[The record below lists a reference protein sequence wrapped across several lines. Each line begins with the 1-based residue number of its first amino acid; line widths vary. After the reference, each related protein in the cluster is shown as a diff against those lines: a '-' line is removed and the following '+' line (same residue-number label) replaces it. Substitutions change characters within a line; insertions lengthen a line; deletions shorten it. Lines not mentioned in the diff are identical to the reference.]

1 MYKATTNYSALT
13 RIDLSAS
20 TPGYYGYDYPLFK
33 TFFGTGDKPPDLVL
47 FTPPPQIKL
56 IPGIVYGEQH
66 LGLGQDLAM
75 RLYDS
80 STNTLIGLKVSELK
94 DRVQLYIDNDNNV
107 MVKCLPQSTAP
118 SSGIS
123 SSGISLE
130 GLPIWTF
137 IFNIFDASGWLLKA
151 ETDVS
156 LNLINET
163 LINNILTNETQYG
176 VSFEGI
182 NQILRVRENAS
193 STEFADISNEYIS
206 NTEANDLSYSIYIE
220 GKNELKIKTKNA
232 NVSYNGWYLDSLK
245 FHLYDIDVGTF
256 LNPDNPYVH
265 IAPATGYDISYDSII
280 ADDCF
285 NLSIINSGEISNN
298 HLIKLDPLGHTI
310 GVIYP
315 YGYSIHGQTDLG
327 GYYNIN
333 NLTFNSSNLIKL
345 NSDNGVKL
353 GTLTF

>member
-1 MYKATTNYSALT
+1 MSSYGNIYRINKHLISRGDYTTDRNA
-13 RIDLSAS
+13 LSAFRFKNI
-20 TPGYYGYDYPLFK
+20 TEPPPLYI
-33 TFFGTGDKPPDLVL
+33 
-47 FTPPPQIKL
+47 PPPQIKL
-56 IPGIVYGEQH
+56 IPGIVHGEQH

-80 STNTLIGLKVSELK
+80 STNELIGLKVSELK
-94 DRVQLYIDNDNNV
+94 DRVQLYIDNDDNV

-118 SSGIS
+118 

-163 LINNILTNETQYG
+163 LTNNTQYG

-182 NQILRVRENAS
+182 TSILKVCENAS
-193 STEFADISNEYIS
+193 STNLVDISNQYIS
-206 NTEANDLSYSIYIE
+206 NTETSDLSYSIYIE
-220 GKNELKIKTKNA
+220 GKNELKIKTKNR
-232 NVSYNGWYLDSLK
+232 NVSYNGWYVNSLK
-245 FHLYDIDVGTF
+245 FNLYDVSNAGTF
-256 LNPDNPYVH
+256 LNPEKPYFH
-265 IAPATGYDISYDSII
+265 ITPATGYDISYDSII
-280 ADDCF
+280 ADACF
-285 NLSIINSGEISNN
+285 NLSINSGEILDN
-298 HLIKLDPLGHTI
+298 HLIKLDPSGYTI
-310 GVIYP
+310 GMIYP
-315 YGYSIHGQTDLG
+315 YGYFVHAQTNLG